1 MAVLVLALLFLGAEC
16 QDVPRVKTKIGI
28 IEGTIKVSE
37 PSSRKFSSFEGIP
50 YAVPPIESLR
60 FKPPVKSSVFFKPN
74 EPLKATKLRS
84 VCPQVTPYKIEDTED
99 KLKRYL

>member
-37 PSSRKFSSFEGIP
+37 PSSRKFSSFEGRLMDGPHSIGIFHSQ
-50 YAVPPIESLR
+50 YHVG
-60 FKPPVKSSVFFKPN
+60 
-74 EPLKATKLRS
+74 
-84 VCPQVTPYKIEDTED
+84 
-99 KLKRYL
+99 